1 MAVRDCHRTEFGP
14 FWRQQR
20 LATRSLNHFQRCF
33 FKDTKV
39 TQKLLLAIN
48 ATEAVALLERLF
60 GFRIM
65 NPEVFVISRIP
76 SELRWTNVGLVAGV
90 ALILTT
96 IATLY
101 PAWRASRVA
110 PAEALRYE

>member
-1 MAVRDCHRTEFGP
+1 VLLGV
-14 FWRQQR
+14 
-20 LATRSLNHFQRCF
+20 LLG
-33 FKDTKV
+33 V
-39 TQKLLLAIN
+39 LLAIN
-48 ATEAVALLERLF
+48 ATEAVAMLERLF

-76 SELRWTNVGLVAGV
+76 SELRWTNVGLVAGA

-96 IATLY
+96 LATLY